1 MLSTES
7 KKGSPRPAG
16 RPIMAVSKIPPNESP
31 SAAAFRFLESSDL

>member
-31 SAAAFRFLESSDL
+31 SVAFRFLESSDL